1 MSPVGCGASLTDFP
15 VSKMASNEQSPV
27 RFDDTDTWTDEMHS
41 PIEQW
46 ATGLVG
52 GVDSIV
58 WYAAYNLSLGH
69 AVTDRT

>member
-1 MSPVGCGASLTDFP
+1 
-15 VSKMASNEQSPV
+15 MASNEQSPV